1 MSEKFIST
9 HTRWIAEEEIKDK
22 KERNV
27 VLNARNLES
36 ERLEKGWRYVKI
48 SNNMTILVPCDTK
61 GNPTKEGLKR
71 IEERKK
77 SLLML

>member
-1 MSEKFIST
+1 MSERFTST
-9 HTRWIAEEEIKDK
+9 HTRWINEEEIKEK
-22 KERNV
+22 KENAV
-27 VLNARNLES
+27 VVKARKLES
-36 ERLEKGWRYVKI
+36 ERLEKGWRYFRI
-48 SNNMTILVPCDTK
+48 SKNMTILVPCDKK

>member
-48 SNNMTILVPCDTK
+48 SNNMTILVPCDKK

>member
-9 HTRWIAEEEIKDK
+9 HTRWIADEEIKEK
-22 KERNV
+22 KEKAV
-27 VLNARNLES
+27 VVKARNLET
-36 ERLEKGWRYVKI
+36 ERLKEGWKYHSI
-48 SNNMTILVPCDTK
+48 SKNMKILVPCDKK

-77 SLLML
+77 SLML

>member
-27 VLNARNLES
+27 VLNARKLES
-36 ERLEKGWRYVKI
+36 ERLEKGWRYFRI
-48 SNNMTILVPCDTK
+48 SNNMTILVPCDKK